1 MVDWDDMYGF
11 AALPKSKI
19 AEIALVCQALW
30 QPPPVN
36 HLRFRLMQKQ
46 KISFLIKKKN
56 TEQGKHAETKC
67 RIQSI

>member
-36 HLRFRLMQKQ
+36 HLKFRLMQKQ
-46 KISFLIKKKN
+46 KIIFLI
-56 TEQGKHAETKC
+56 
-67 RIQSI
+67 